1 MSESNEGIFS
11 DEYRRTWEY
20 LIQHQNA
27 TAQEVSMNCDVS
39 VAYAKERIARISTP
53 PENRS
58 QDSTLCPPPER
69 VRLLKKGI
77 ELTAGDRDKTYGPP
91 WDNLTACAM
100 VWEAYLSAKMNV
112 EVRLVAEDVAH
123 MMQLVKMTRTF
134 HGSYHADNY
143 LDNAV
148 YGAIAGECRKY
159 EEQQ

>member
-1 MSESNEGIFS
+1 MTSFEERVWEIYMGSPHLGASQIALIVDAEPSEV
-11 DEYRRTWEY
+11 
-20 LIQHQNA
+20 
-27 TAQEVSMNCDVS
+27 TAVLN
-39 VAYAKERIARISTP
+39 KRGTP
-53 PENRS
+53 PEK
-58 QDSTLCPPPER
+58 PER
-69 VRLLKKGI
+69 VRLLEKGL

-100 VWEAYLSAKMNV
+100 LWEAYLSAKMNA

-148 YGAIAGECRKY
+148 YGAIAGECRQH
-159 EEQQ
+159 EEKG